1 MKRILITLLAF
12 AAFSLSAQ
20 NVPQGFTYQA
30 VAIST
35 EAEYQLGFDNVGRPV
50 SEQSIEVR
58 ASIYSNAPTG
68 TPDYEELHSVDTD
81 IYGMFAIVV
90 GQGIQISTDDFE
102 SIDWSVFP
110 KYLKIE
116 LDINGDGTFQLSS
129 VQELWST
136 PYALMALDVVNNN
149 DPDHDTT
156 NEIQALSLVNDSLRI
171 TLDNSFIDLSPYLD
185 NTDQQQLSIVNDT
198 VLRLTN
204 SDSVIIPTRLGPTG
218 LTGVGL
224 DSSMVDTNGFLIL
237 YYDDGSIDTSG
248 LVIGPQGPI
257 GLTGPVGPQGVQG
270 IQGIQGIQGD
280 GIDSISTLP
289 TGEIVLYINGSTDTT
304 ASLTGPQGIQGLTG
318 NGVDSSEV
326 LTSGELVLYYSNGTS
341 DTLNNITGPQGPQG
355 LQGLTGDAV
364 DTSYINSN
372 GHLILVMDSGQI
384 INAGSAVGPMGPIGL
399 QGPQGPQG
407 AQGIQGIQGVQG
419 IQGIQGIGVDTSYI
433 DANDDLIIVLTDGSL
448 INNGNVLGP
457 QGPQGIQGIQG
468 PQGVGISSAQV
479 SAAGDFYLN
488 YTNNTQAY
496 IGNIAG
502 PQGPA
507 GNGIVGSVN
516 NGNGTFTLTYSNG
529 TTFTSTN
536 LTGPQGP
543 QGIAGPQGVQG
554 PQGLQG
560 AQGPQGVAG
569 PAGNGITSTVDN
581 FNGTYTF
588 NYSDG
593 SSFTT
598 ANLIGP
604 QGPQGVQ
611 GIQGA
616 QGPQGVQGIP
626 GNGIVSTVNN
636 LNGTYTFNYSD
647 GTSFT
652 TTSLIGPQGAQGLQ
666 GAQGPQ
672 GVQGV
677 AGNGIVS
684 TVNNLNGTYTFNY
697 SDGTSFT
704 TTSLIG
710 PQGSTGPQGIQG
722 PQGPQ
727 GNTGSQG
734 PQGVGIANAV
744 VTNGNLILT
753 RTDNATINA
762 GSVTGPQGPQGLT
775 GVQGPAGT
783 SVTNATINN
792 NGDLLLSYSTGTIQ
806 NVGQV
811 TGMQGPQGVS
821 ITGGSV
827 DINNVLRLNLSTGAV
842 LNVGQLN
849 TSNAAVNHGNTQL
862 TSSGSFT
869 VPVGVREVEVTIIGA
884 RGGSGGQMD
893 VVNNGS
899 VQSSASGGNG
909 GLRREIRFIM
919 QVGAGDV
926 LNFNVGS
933 DGMDGSNSSWALV
946 FNGPSSQVNAGAGT
960 DGTSMTF
967 SMNATT
973 ILEVTGGDGGDA
985 AHVKQGQTVAS
996 QGGDGSNGALVYSS
1010 GYLNSGVMIVS
1021 DKINSTGASA
1031 PSITI
1036 RY

>member
-12 AAFSLSAQ
+12 VAFNLSAQ

-289 TGEIVLYINGSTDTT
+289 TGKIVLYINGSTDTT
-304 ASLTGPQGIQGLTG
+304 SSLTGPQGIQGLTG

-355 LQGLTGDAV
+355 FQGPTGDAV

-384 INAGSAVGPMGPIGL
+384 INTGSAVGPMGPIGL

-554 PQGLQG
+554 SQGLQG

-647 GTSFT
+647 GTNFT

-666 GAQGPQ
+666 G
-672 GVQGV
+672 
-677 AGNGIVS
+677 S
-684 TVNNLNGTYTFNY
+684 
-697 SDGTSFT
+697 
-704 TTSLIG
+704 
-710 PQGSTGPQGIQG
+710 QG

-806 NVGQV
+806 NVGTV
-811 TGMQGPQGVS
+811 VGMQGPQGVS

-827 DINNVLRLNLSTGAV
+827 DANNNLRLNLSTGAV

-849 TSNAAVNHGNTQL
+849 TSNAAVSHGSTQL
-862 TSSGSFT
+862 TSSGTFT
-869 VPVGVREVEVTIIGA
+869 VPVGVREVEVTVIGA
-884 RGGSGGQMD
+884 SGGSGGQMD

-899 VQSSASGGNG
+899 VQTSASGGNG
-909 GLRREIRFIM
+909 GLRREVRFIM

-926 LNFNVGS
+926 LSFNVGA
-933 DGMDGSNSSWALV
+933 DGMDGSNSSWALMT
-946 FNGPSSQVNAGAGT
+946 NGPTSQVNAGDGT
-960 DGTSMTF
+960 NGTSMTF
-967 SMNATT
+967 SMNATN
-973 ILEVTGGDGGDA
+973 ILEVTGGDGGSA

-996 QGGDGSNGALVYSS
+996 AGSDGSDGSLIYSS
-1010 GYLNSGVMIVS
+1010 GYLNSGTMIVT
-1021 DKINSTGASA
+1021 DKINSTGASS